1 MKKFWM
7 ILITITLVL
16 ALCGT
21 IFACGDNTDPN
32 DGGGGEPPE
41 ASDTLPQFDGEKTD
55 LGKEDVKEQIKDM
68 ILEGIDIPS
77 ITEPGDGG
85 AISQEE
91 ALAQLEQLFAEGD
104 ERHRRKV

>member
-32 DGGGGEPPE
+32 NGGGGEPPE
-41 ASDTLPQFDGEKTD
+41 TSDTLPQFDGEKTD
-55 LGKEDVKEQIKDM
+55 LGKDDVKEIAKNFDC
-68 ILEGIDIPS
+68 GIMLQNYQDVKVGDI
-77 ITEPGDGG
+77 I
-85 AISQEE
+85 E
-91 ALAQLEQLFAEGD
+91 AFRMEKLD
-104 ERHRRKV
+104 ED